1 MQTSKPSFAFIFLDE
16 VEDVFFKS
24 WPKTGL
30 PKPRSKIL
38 GNYFFVQITG
48 KQPRSV
54 FYFFE
59 LHGRYIVCRE
69 AENGREI
76 AYMDIKYAFLKKVDP
91 VRIQDQICYG
101 LKFVKKR
108 TYEQLFTPNLDI
120 FDAWFTAL
128 KNYCILSKFRVAFE
142 SIDVVAQNDLA
153 KVLRVRRQLDGRE
166 FAVKVFPKAP
176 ALANPFEKKCLL
188 AEVKMLRKVN
198 HHRLLKLHEIYE
210 GENFVY
216 FLCAWYPGPTL
227 MTSIIKHG
235 NQPEAKAYT
244 IMFQIL
250 EALVYLHS
258 RQIVHRDLK
267 PENVIMRNASD
278 EIDIVLI
285 DLGFATHTDNI
296 HRLFACCGT
305 PGYVAPEVLA
315 HQPYDCKADVY
326 SAGLIFYTM

>member
-1 MQTSKPSFAFIFLDE
+1 MQTSMPSIAFIFLDE
-16 VEDVFFKS
+16 IEDVFFKN
-24 WPKTGL
+24 WPKEGL
-30 PKPRSKIL
+30 PKSRSKTL
-38 GNYFFVQITG
+38 GNHFFVQVPG
-48 KQPRSV
+48 KQLRNV
-54 FYFFE
+54 QYFFE
-59 LHGRYIVCRE
+59 LHGRYIVCKE
-69 AENGREI
+69 AENGKEI

-91 VRIQDQICYG
+91 IQIKGKTCYG

-108 TYEQLFTPNLDI
+108 TYEQLFTHDRGI
-120 FDAWFTAL
+120 FDAWFNAL
-128 KNYCILSKFRVAFE
+128 KGFCILSKFRVKFE

-153 KVLRVRRQLDGRE
+153 KVLRVRRQTDGRE

-176 ALANPFEKKCLL
+176 ALANAFEKKCLL

-227 MTSIIKHG
+227 MTSIIQHG

-250 EALVYLHS
+250 EALAYLHS

-267 PENVIMRNASD
+267 PDNVIMRNAND
-278 EIDIVLI
+278 EIDVVLI
-285 DLGFATHTDNI
+285 DLGFATHIDNI
-296 HRLFACCGT
+296 DRLFSCCGT
-305 PGYVAPEVLA
+305 PGYVAQEVLA